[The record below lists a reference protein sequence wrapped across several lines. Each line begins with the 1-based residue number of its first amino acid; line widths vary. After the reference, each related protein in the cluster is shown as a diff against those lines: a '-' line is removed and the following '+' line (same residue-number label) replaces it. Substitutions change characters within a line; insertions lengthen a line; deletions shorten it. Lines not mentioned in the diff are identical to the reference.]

1 MKHCFLAIAAV
12 VLLYASAGYA
22 QTSADD
28 ASATKADV
36 ERYFQLV
43 KSHDLMKKLMA
54 TMSQNQRQLM
64 HEQYLKHKDELPEDY
79 ESQME
84 TLMANLWAK
93 MPLDE
98 MMQAMMPAYQKH
110 FTHGDI
116 ENLIAF
122 YSTPTGAKL
131 LNEMP
136 SIMAEAMQDMM
147 PVISRYV
154 DTMQQT
160 LKEKTDE
167 MIAQSKKR
175 SDTKAPTANN

>member
-1 MKHCFLAIAAV
+1 
-12 VLLYASAGYA
+12 
-22 QTSADD
+22 
-28 ASATKADV
+28 
-36 ERYFQLV
+36 
-43 KSHDLMKKLMA
+43 
-54 TMSQNQRQLM
+54 
-64 HEQYLKHKDELPEDY
+64 
-79 ESQME
+79 
-84 TLMANLWAK
+84 
-93 MPLDE
+93 MPVDE

-131 LNEMP
+131 LNELP
-136 SIMAEAMQDMM
+136 SITAEAMQDMM
-147 PVISRYV
+147 PVMSRYV
-154 DTMQQT
+154 ETMQQT